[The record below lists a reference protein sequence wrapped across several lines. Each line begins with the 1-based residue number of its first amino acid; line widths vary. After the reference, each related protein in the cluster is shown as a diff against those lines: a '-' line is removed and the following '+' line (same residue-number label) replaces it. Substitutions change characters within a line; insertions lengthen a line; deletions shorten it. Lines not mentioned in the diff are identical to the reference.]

1 LIHNLFQKVPRSLIE
16 NNEEWI
22 QLLEPNSNII
32 RWNKKGTGL
41 FASSNPN
48 SPYCE
53 LYTEQEKPSSPVLEP
68 FRSSNDQNDLYGS
81 TIPGADNLESPTDMF
96 ARFLGGYDRSSGSSS
111 DIIKYLSSSY
121 LNPKLRPR
129 RLNFGHK
136 DSTNFHRL

>member
-16 NNEEWI
+16 NNEEWTR
-22 QLLEPNSNII
+22 LLEPDSNLI

-53 LYTEQEKPSSPVLEP
+53 LYMEQEKPSSPVPEP

-81 TIPGADNLESPTDMF
+81 TTRGADDLSSPADMF
-96 ARFLGGYDRSSGSSS
+96 ARFLGGYDRSSDSSS
-111 DIIKYLSSSY
+111 DIRKYLSSSY

-129 RLNFGHK
+129 RSVDFGHK
-136 DSTNFHRL
+136 DPKFS